1 MMHIRA
7 LTSADLAAFSVPNG
21 AFRVPSFA
29 HRVVD
34 GDTIKLLS
42 GRRDPMG
49 RPIVAA
55 RLRFRSMET
64 PETRKNRWA
73 DAPLV
78 ALGADP
84 DRDCPGRRARE
95 TLTGFVRGR
104 DLIVSHQGRF
114 DPHGRLLCDIAVLP
128 NRGSALEEAVSL
140 ERVMIARGV
149 AKRFKEERLPP
160 LHPFL
165 GDPCPAP

>member
-1 MMHIRA
+1 MRIQA
-7 LTSADLAAFSVPNG
+7 LTSADLASFTLPDG

-34 GDTIKLLS
+34 GDTIKMMS
-42 GRRDPMG
+42 GRRDVMG

-55 RLRFRSMET
+55 RFRFRSMET

-84 DRDCPGRRARE
+84 DRNCPGKRARD
-95 TLTGFVRGR
+95 TLIGFVRGR
-104 DLIVSHQGRF
+104 DLIVFHQGQY
-114 DPHGRLLCDIAVLP
+114 DPYGRLLCDISVLP
-128 NRGSALEEAVSL
+128 ERGSSIEEAVSL

-160 LHPFL
+160 LHPFR
-165 GDPCPAP
+165 GDPTPVF